1 MLARCGA
8 GPDKESSMKQK
19 TGSFPQSGRRALL
32 AGAAGVALALAA
44 PLARADDA
52 ADARAIVEKSRLT
65 IESLARDKNFG
76 AMRTALKSA
85 RGVLIFPQ
93 IIKGAFFVGG
103 SGGTG
108 VLLARDAKG
117 EWKGPA
123 FYTIG
128 SASIG
133 IAFGGEAAET
143 VIVVGSQKAL
153 DGLYA
158 NKFKLGADGSIAAGP
173 VGQGGNVAFTTDLM
187 SFSRSKG
194 AFAGVSFDGSVLDV
208 RDSLN
213 HAFYKAPVTPVDIL
227 VHGKAA
233 SAEAAKLRAAVAAAA
248 K

>member
-1 MLARCGA
+1 MTQGKKPA
-8 GPDKESSMKQK
+8 GTRSA
-19 TGSFPQSGRRALL
+19 RRALL
-32 AGAAGVALALAA
+32 TAAAGATLLLVAPHAS
-44 PLARADDA
+44 ADDA
-52 ADARAIVEKSRLT
+52 ADARALVDKSRVT

-76 AMRTALKSA
+76 AMRQALKQA

-153 DGLYA
+153 DGLYS
-158 NKFKLGADGSIAAGP
+158 NKFKLGADGSVSAGP
-173 VGQGGNVAFTTDLM
+173 VGQGGNVTFTTDLM

-208 RDSLN
+208 RDTLN
-213 HAFYKAPVTPVDIL
+213 HAYYKAQVSPLDIL
-227 VHGKAA
+227 VRDKATSAQAA
-233 SAEAAKLRAAVAAAA
+233 SLRAAVAAAA
-248 K
+248 R

>member
-1 MLARCGA
+1 MSREANPEG
-8 GPDKESSMKQK
+8 
-19 TGSFPQSGRRALL
+19 TSFGRRRLL
-32 AGAAGVALALAA
+32 ATAGTVLLLAA
-44 PLARADDA
+44 PLAHADDA

-76 AMRTALKSA
+76 AMREAMKKA
-85 RGVLIFPQ
+85 HGVLIFPQ
-93 IIKGAFFVGG
+93 IIKGAFFIGG

-117 EWKGPA
+117 EWVGPA

-143 VIVVGSQKAL
+143 VIVIGSRKAL
-153 DGLYA
+153 DGLYS
-158 NKFKLGADGSIAAGP
+158 NQFKLGADGSISAGP
-173 VGQGGNVAFTTDLM
+173 VGQGANVTFTTDMM

-213 HAFYKAPVTPVDIL
+213 HAFYRPGVTPLDIL
-227 VHGKAA
+227 VRGKVA
-233 SAEAAKLRAAVAAAA
+233 SADAAKLRAAVAAAA
-248 K
+248 R

>member
-1 MLARCGA
+1 MTPTTRTTPARRNA
-8 GPDKESSMKQK
+8 P
-19 TGSFPQSGRRALL
+19 RRAVL
-32 AGAAGVALALAA
+32 GAAAGIALLLSA

-52 ADARAIVEKSRLT
+52 ADAREVADRAKIT
-65 IESLARDKNFG
+65 IESLAADRNFG
-76 AMRTALKSA
+76 AMREALKKA

-117 EWKGPA
+117 EWHGPA

-158 NKFKLGADGSIAAGP
+158 NKFKLGADGSISAGP
-173 VGQGGNVAFTTDLM
+173 VGQGGNVTFTADMM

-213 HAFYKAPVTPVDIL
+213 HAFYKAQVSPLDIL
-227 VHGKAA
+227 VRHKATA
-233 SAEAAKLRAAVAAAA
+233 PGAAPLRAAVAAAA
-248 K
+248 R

>member
-1 MLARCGA
+1 MNGISHQA
-8 GPDKESSMKQK
+8 GERDH
-19 TGSFPQSGRRALL
+19 RRALL
-32 AGAAGVALALAA
+32 AAAAGATLLLAA

-52 ADARAIVEKSRLT
+52 ADAREVAEKARIT
-65 IESLARDKNFG
+65 IESLVADKNFG
-76 AMRTALKSA
+76 AMREALKKA
-85 RGVLIFPQ
+85 RAVLIFPQ

-143 VIVVGSQKAL
+143 VIVVSSQKAL
-153 DGLYA
+153 DGLYS

-173 VGQGGNVAFTTDLM
+173 VGQGGNIAFTTDMM

-194 AFAGVSFDGSVLDV
+194 AYAGVSFDGSVLDV
-208 RDSLN
+208 RESLN
-213 HAFYKAPVTPVDIL
+213 NAYYKGKVTPLDIL
-227 VHGKAA
+227 VRDKVSELAAA
-233 SAEAAKLRAAVAAAA
+233 SLRAAVAAAA
-248 K
+248 R

>member
-1 MLARCGA
+1 MNQIRRNFR
-8 GPDKESSMKQK
+8 P
-19 TGSFPQSGRRALL
+19 THRRALL
-32 AGAAGVALALAA
+32 AAMAGAAVLLAS
-44 PLARADDA
+44 PVARADDGREA
-52 ADARAIVEKSRLT
+52 IDIAEKARIT
-65 IESLARDKNFG
+65 IESLAADRNFG
-76 AMRTALKSA
+76 HMRAALKNA
-85 RGVLIFPQ
+85 RGVLVFPL

-108 VLLARDAKG
+108 VLLARDAGG

-143 VIVVGSQKAL
+143 VIVVNSQKAL

-158 NKFKLGADGSIAAGP
+158 NKFRLGADGSIAAGP
-173 VGQGGNVAFTTDLM
+173 IGQGGAVAFTTDMM

-208 RDSLN
+208 RESLN
-213 HAFYKAPVTPVDIL
+213 NAYYKGNVTPLDIL
-227 VHGKAA
+227 VRGTAV
-233 SAEAAKLRAAVAAAA
+233 SAEGARLRAAVAAAA
-248 K
+248 R

>member
-1 MLARCGA
+1 MTPISC
-8 GPDKESSMKQK
+8 SSRSRQ
-19 TGSFPQSGRRALL
+19 RRALFGAA
-32 AGAAGVALALAA
+32 AGAALLLAA

-52 ADARAIVEKSRLT
+52 QDAREVAEKARIT
-65 IESLARDKNFG
+65 IESLAADKNFG
-76 AMRTALKSA
+76 HMRTALKNA

-93 IIKGAFFVGG
+93 IIKGAFFIGG

-208 RDSLN
+208 RESLN
-213 HAFYKAPVTPVDIL
+213 KAFYKGNVTPVDIL
-227 VHGKAA
+227 VKGSAA
-233 SAEAAKLRAAVAAAA
+233 SAEGAQLRAAVAAAA
-248 K
+248 R

>member
-1 MLARCGA
+1 
-8 GPDKESSMKQK
+8 MKRK
-19 TGSFPQSGRRALL
+19 IHPANTPSGRRALL
-32 AGAAGVALALAA
+32 ATAAGAALLLAA

-52 ADARAIVEKSRLT
+52 ADARALVDKSRIT
-65 IESLARDKNFG
+65 IESLAADKNFG
-76 AMRTALKSA
+76 AMRAALKQA

-103 SGGTG
+103 SGGSG
-108 VLLARDAKG
+108 VLLARDEKG

-143 VIVVGSQKAL
+143 IIVVNSQKAL

-158 NKFKLGADGSIAAGP
+158 NKFKLGADGSVAAGP
-173 VGQGGNVAFTTDLM
+173 VGQGSNVAFTTDLV

-208 RDSLN
+208 REGLN
-213 HAFYKAPVTPVDIL
+213 NAYYKAKVTPLDIL
-227 VHGKAA
+227 VRGKPVA
-233 SAEAAKLRAAVAAAA
+233 AEAASLRAAVAAAA
-248 K
+248 R

>member
-1 MLARCGA
+1 MTQARNPA
-8 GPDKESSMKQK
+8 DTRSA
-19 TGSFPQSGRRALL
+19 RRALL
-32 AGAAGVALALAA
+32 AAAAGAALLLAA
-44 PLARADDA
+44 PHASADDA
-52 ADARAIVEKSRLT
+52 ADARAIADKSRVT
-65 IESLARDKNFG
+65 IESLAADKNFG
-76 AMRTALKSA
+76 TMRQALKQA

-143 VIVVGSQKAL
+143 VIVIGSQKAL
-153 DGLYA
+153 DGLYS
-158 NKFKLGADGSIAAGP
+158 NKFKLGADGSVSAGP
-173 VGQGGNVAFTTDLM
+173 VGQGGNVTFTTDMM

-208 RDSLN
+208 RDTLN
-213 HAFYKAPVTPVDIL
+213 HAYYKAQVSPLDIL
-227 VHGKAA
+227 VRDKVTA
-233 SAEAAKLRAAVAAAA
+233 AEAAKLRAAVAAAA
-248 K
+248 R

>member
-1 MLARCGA
+1 MQRKIHPANTLSA
-8 GPDKESSMKQK
+8 
-19 TGSFPQSGRRALL
+19 RRALL
-32 AGAAGVALALAA
+32 ATAAGAALLLAA

-52 ADARAIVEKSRLT
+52 ADARALVDKSRIT
-65 IESLARDKNFG
+65 IQSLAADKNFG
-76 AMRTALKSA
+76 AMREALRQA

-93 IIKGAFFVGG
+93 IIKGAFFIGG

-108 VLLARDAKG
+108 VLLARDEKG
-117 EWKGPA
+117 QWKGPA

-133 IAFGGEAAET
+133 IAFGGEASEA
-143 VIVVGSQKAL
+143 VIVIGSQKAL

-158 NKFKLGADGSIAAGP
+158 NQFKVGADGSITAGP
-173 VGQGGNVAFTTDLM
+173 VGQGGNVAFTSDLM

-194 AFAGVSFDGSVLDV
+194 AFIGVSFDGSVLDV

-213 HAFYKAPVTPVDIL
+213 SAFYKAKVSPLDIL
-227 VHGKAA
+227 VRGKPVA
-233 SAEAAKLRAAVAAAA
+233 AEAASLRAAVAAAA

>member
-1 MLARCGA
+1 MRT
-8 GPDKESSMKQK
+8 PRH
-19 TGSFPQSGRRALL
+19 GRRRFVA
-32 AGAAGVALALAA
+32 AGAALLLAA

-52 ADARAIVEKSRLT
+52 AEARAIVEKSRIT
-65 IESLARDKNFG
+65 IESLVADKNFG
-76 AMRTALKSA
+76 NLRGALKKA

-108 VLLARDAKG
+108 VLLSRDDHG
-117 EWKGPA
+117 QWKGPA

-133 IAFGGEAAET
+133 IAFGGEASET
-143 VIVVGSQKAL
+143 VIVIGSQKAL

-158 NKFKLGADGSIAAGP
+158 NQFKLGADGSISAGP

-213 HAFYKAPVTPVDIL
+213 NAYYKTKASPLDIL
-227 VHGKAA
+227 VRGKVTA
-233 SAEAAKLRAAVAAAA
+233 AEAAALRSAVAAAA
-248 K
+248 R

>member
-1 MLARCGA
+1 MNRTRNPAAARFA
-8 GPDKESSMKQK
+8 
-19 TGSFPQSGRRALL
+19 RRALFGAA
-32 AGAAGVALALAA
+32 AGAALLLAA
-44 PLARADDA
+44 PFARADDG
-52 ADARAIVEKSRLT
+52 ADARAIVDKSRVT

-76 AMRTALKSA
+76 AMRQALKQA

-153 DGLYA
+153 DGLYS
-158 NKFKLGADGSIAAGP
+158 NKFKLGADGSVSAGP
-173 VGQGGNVAFTTDLM
+173 VGQGSNVTFTTDLM

-194 AFAGVSFDGSVLDV
+194 AFVGVSLDGSVLDV
-208 RDSLN
+208 RDTLN
-213 HAFYKAPVTPVDIL
+213 HAYYKAQVSPLDIL
-227 VHGKAA
+227 VRDKAT
-233 SAEAAKLRAAVAAAA
+233 SAESAKLRAAVAAAA
-248 K
+248 R

>member
-1 MLARCGA
+1 MGRQTRHAVTDR
-8 GPDKESSMKQK
+8 S
-19 TGSFPQSGRRALL
+19 RRALL
-32 AGAAGVALALAA
+32 ATAAGAALLAAA

-52 ADARAIVEKSRLT
+52 ADARALVDKSRIT
-65 IESLARDKNFG
+65 IESLAADKNFG
-76 AMRTALKSA
+76 AMRAALKQA

-93 IIKGAFFVGG
+93 ILKGAFFVGG

-143 VIVVGSQKAL
+143 VIVVNSQKAI
-153 DGLYA
+153 DSLYA
-158 NKFKLGADGSIAAGP
+158 NTFKLGADGSVAAGP
-173 VGQGGNVAFTTDLM
+173 VGQGSNVTFTTDMM

-208 RDSLN
+208 RESLN
-213 HAFYKAPVTPVDIL
+213 HAFYKTKVTPLDIL
-227 VHGKAA
+227 VRGTVSEASAA
-233 SAEAAKLRAAVAAAA
+233 SLRAAVAAAA
-248 K
+248 R

>member
-1 MLARCGA
+1 MSRTMFRLDPDPQRRRCVV
-8 GPDKESSMKQK
+8 
-19 TGSFPQSGRRALL
+19 
-32 AGAAGVALALAA
+32 GAAGLALVLAA

-52 ADARAIVEKSRLT
+52 ADARSLVERSRLT
-65 IESLARDKNFG
+65 IESLAADKNFG
-76 AMRTALKSA
+76 AMREALKQA

-108 VLLARDAKG
+108 VLLARGAKG

-133 IAFGGEAAET
+133 IAIGGEAAET
-143 VIVVGSQKAL
+143 VIVVKSQKAL

-158 NKFKLGADGSIAAGP
+158 NRFKLGADGSVAAGP
-173 VGQGGNVAFTTDLM
+173 VGQGGAVAFTTDML

-194 AFAGVSFDGSVLDV
+194 AFAGVSLDGALLDV
-208 RDSLN
+208 RDTLN
-213 HAFYKAPVTPVDIL
+213 NAYYKAKVSPLDIL
-227 VHGKAA
+227 VRDKVSSADAA
-233 SAEAAKLRAAVAAAA
+233 GLRAAVAAAA
-248 K
+248 R